1 MYKRIILYPDLSHA
15 LGNDDGKAEIL
26 QQVYYWTSLYSKNPE
41 KYKNHFQDSA
51 WWVYNSYSAWK
62 ENDFPNMS
70 VKSIERKFV
79 ALREQGYLIRAT
91 RNYNKIKFGKGKAQG
106 ENINDVSWY
115 RINFEKLHAEIP
127 MTKEIFPNINGQ
139 SDVTSTDNLSV
150 GYGQSDV
157 TSTDN
162 LSVGYGQS
170 DVTNTLKYPYTS
182 TENKT
187 NTSPYTENSD
197 SDEWIIEVARGYLAN
212 RNDIDEK
219 ERILPFISLYLQTFR
234 TRRGEEHGRVSV
246 KTIRKAV
253 DNLIETRA
261 YKKPEVIN
269 KYFTCTEFSDSCDFR
284 IAHFTSLKVLRKRLE
299 EVEQEEK
306 ARERK
311 EKELF
316 SNGSEDE
323 EPEMTDEEWLAM
335 MDDSNEQTRQEQ
347 EEPHNTEQTFDNPT
361 CTERKREPTYS
372 VMDNNEDLNI
382 PIENDEILPFL

>member
-51 WWVYNSYSAWK
+51 WWVYNSYPAWK

-70 VKSIERKFV
+70 IKSIERKFV
-79 ALREQGYLIRAT
+79 ALREQGYLIRST
-91 RNYNKIKFGKGKAQG
+91 KNYNKIKFGKGKAKG

-170 DVTNTLKYPYTS
+170 DVTNTLEYPYTS

-187 NTSPYTENSD
+187 NPSPYTENFDRNTDDEQQSTIGKADRGKGFINSD
-197 SDEWIIEVARGYLAN
+197 KKRNGSPLDIAQKIFETDEYYSHV
-212 RNDIDEK
+212 
-219 ERILPFISLYLQTFR
+219 SLG
-234 TRRGEEHGRVSV
+234 RRKLFLDFLG
-246 KTIRKAV
+246 
-253 DNLIETRA
+253 
-261 YKKPEVIN
+261 
-269 KYFTCTEFSDSCDFR
+269 KYFEAYEQYRKEKHPNVSEKQMLKALDNIRICSAHEHPEIIPLYFQSEFKKGCDYR
-284 IAHFTSLKVLRKRLE
+284 LSHFTSLGVLRARLKE
-299 EVEQEEK
+299 LANGTKANDTLSENIIDDEWCEYGEEEK
-306 ARERK
+306 
-311 EKELF
+311 
-316 SNGSEDE
+316 
-323 EPEMTDEEWLAM
+323 
-335 MDDSNEQTRQEQ
+335 
-347 EEPHNTEQTFDNPT
+347 
-361 CTERKREPTYS
+361 
-372 VMDNNEDLNI
+372 
-382 PIENDEILPFL
+382 LPFD